1 MRMPTNVMIKVLAF
15 LGVFA
20 ALNAAAQ
27 APTEERV
34 LQDRNPVGQSQQRL
48 GFLNR
53 GREAAQ
59 EKVKQAEQD
68 LREARDIEGAAQKRL
83 DAAKKQKDA
92 AAAVLERAKQELAV
106 ARKSYDQEALEFERT
121 LKATQPADARKAA
134 KK

>member
-1 MRMPTNVMIKVLAF
+1 MIKVLAF

-27 APTEERV
+27 VPTEERV
-34 LQDRNPVGQSQQRL
+34 LQDRNPVGQGQQRL

-53 GREAAQ
+53 SREAAQ

-83 DAAKKQKDA
+83 DAAKKT
-92 AAAVLERAKQELAV
+92 EGRGSGRAGTC
-106 ARKSYDQEALEFERT
+106 EAGAGGVPQGL
-121 LKATQPADARKAA
+121 
-134 KK
+134 

>member
-1 MRMPTNVMIKVLAF
+1 MIKVLAF

-34 LQDRNPVGQSQQRL
+34 LQDRNPVGQGQQRL

-53 GREAAQ
+53 GRETAQ
-59 EKVKQAEQD
+59 EKVNQAEQD

-106 ARKSYDQEALEFERT
+106 SRKAYDQEALEFERT

>member
-1 MRMPTNVMIKVLAF
+1 MIKVLAF

-34 LQDRNPVGQSQQRL
+34 LQDRNPVGQGQQRL

-59 EKVKQAEQD
+59 EKVNQAEQD

>member
-1 MRMPTNVMIKVLAF
+1 MIKVLAF

-27 APTEERV
+27 VPTEERV
-34 LQDRNPVGQSQQRL
+34 LQDRNPVGQGQQRL

-53 GREAAQ
+53 SREAAQ

-68 LREARDIEGAAQKRL
+68 LREARDIEGAVQKRL

-106 ARKSYDQEALEFERT
+106 SRKAYDQEALEFERT
-121 LKATQPADARKAA
+121 LKATQPVDARKAA

>member
-1 MRMPTNVMIKVLAF
+1 MIKVLAF

-20 ALNAAAQ
+20 ALNAFAQ
-27 APTEERV
+27 APTEERAV
-34 LQDRNPVGQSQQRL
+34 LDRNPVGQGQQRL

-53 GREAAQ
+53 AREAAQ

-83 DAAKKQKDA
+83 DAAKKQKDSA
-92 AAAVLERAKQELAV
+92 AGVLERAKQELAT
-106 ARKSYDQEALEFERT
+106 ARKAYDEEAAEFDRT

-134 KK
+134 NK